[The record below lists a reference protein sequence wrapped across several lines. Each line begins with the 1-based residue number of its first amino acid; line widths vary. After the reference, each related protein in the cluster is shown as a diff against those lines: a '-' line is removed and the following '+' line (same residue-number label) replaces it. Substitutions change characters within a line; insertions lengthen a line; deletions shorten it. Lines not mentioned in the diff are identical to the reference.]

1 MLIMVGMSAEQRQ
14 LFETAP
20 EPWEVDDQSQQL
32 VATVVVSAGLSREFD
47 YSVPDRLRQEV
58 ELGRRVKVPLGA
70 ANRLLVGYCVRLENR
85 TAGRRRLKPLHSV
98 IDQRSLLSPAM
109 LRLTRW
115 IADHYLCDW
124 GAVLDAVVP
133 AGVRIGAGTRMAT
146 LLTID
151 PDVARSI
158 PALALQGGK
167 ADGGS
172 GKTVGIKDQ
181 DPDVSNLKS
190 QIANPKSPNPQIP
203 KSPNPL
209 PPSPPK
215 LTEKQLD
222 VLKILAA
229 ASEPL
234 SPGELARAA
243 RCTEAPITTLR
254 RKGLIR
260 SQTGRIS
267 TLRPEQTPPAREEHL
282 ILNPDQEKA
291 LRTVLDAMNSR
302 RHQTILIHG
311 VTGSGKTEVYIQAIQ
326 EVIHFG
332 RQAIVLVPEI
342 SLTPQT
348 VERFRRR
355 FGAVAVLHSHL
366 SDAERHWHWQRI
378 AEGAVSVIVGARS
391 AIFAPTPNLG
401 LIVLD
406 EEHESSFKQESA
418 PRYHARDVAVAR
430 ASAES
435 IPLVLGSATPSLES
449 WRRTQTGEY
458 TLVAMPRRVLDR
470 PLPAVGTID
479 LRAQKQSGGL
489 SRGAISRQLHA
500 AMKAALD
507 DGGQVILLLNRRG
520 FSTHIQC
527 TACGFVAQCP
537 ECDIALTHHRTQQV
551 ALCHY
556 CDYEVPAPTKC
567 PTCGF
572 VGIQYW
578 GLGTQKLEAEV
589 HARFPDVLSLRM
601 DTDTMQAHGS
611 HERALAAFRSGKVR
625 ILLGTQM
632 IAKGLDFPNVTL
644 VGVINADTAL
654 HLPDFRAAERTF
666 QLVTQVAGRTGR
678 GPKGGRVLVQTFNPD
693 HAAILAAVRHDYA
706 AFAAGELPI
715 RQMLHYPPYSTMI
728 RLVIRGPV
736 EPVTAA
742 FASYVAERLNTALA
756 AAEPTGADIPANQTT
771 SRTDIPVCQ
780 PAGGAD
786 IPANQ
791 PTRRTDIPVCQPA
804 APVPG
809 RQEHLPHQPNTDARV
824 LGPAPC
830 PFARLKGKYRFHI
843 QVQGAD
849 GERVRAAVAAA
860 TADLEPPDDVQ
871 WIVDVDPVD
880 ML

>member
-1 MLIMVGMSAEQRQ
+1 MPTDKRAAGDNIEISGPCWLDNSGWTTLAVKSIIVGMSPEQRQ
-14 LFETAP
+14 FFETEP
-20 EPWEVDDQSQQL
+20 EPWEADDQSQQL

-47 YSVPDRLRQEV
+47 YLVPDALRECV

-70 ANRLLVGYCVRLENR
+70 GNRLVVGYCVRLEDR
-85 TAGRRRLKPLHSV
+85 PAGRRRLKPLHSV
-98 IDQRSLLSPAM
+98 LDQRSLLSPAM

-115 IADHYLCDW
+115 IADQYLCDW

-133 AGVRIGAGTRMAT
+133 AGVRIGAGTRMTT
-146 LLTID
+146 LLSVD
-151 PDVARSI
+151 EEVFKQ
-158 PALALQGGK
+158 L
-167 ADGGS
+167 
-172 GKTVGIKDQ
+172 
-181 DPDVSNLKS
+181 
-190 QIANPKSPNPQIP
+190 PQMI
-203 KSPNPL
+203 SPL
-209 PPSPPK
+209 PLGEGQGVRAGQRSAASSQCEAASGSYPSSLIPHPSSPGPHPHPLPKGEGTAKLK
-215 LTEKQLD
+215 LTPKQLE
-222 VLKILAA
+222 VLKVLAA
-229 ASEPL
+229 AKEPL
-234 SPGELARAA
+234 SPAELARAA
-243 RCTEAPITTLR
+243 RCTESPIAALR

-260 SQTGRIS
+260 SHTGRIA
-267 TLRPEQTPPAREEHL
+267 TLRPDKAPPAREKHL
-282 ILNPDQEKA
+282 VLNPDQEKA

-302 RHQTILIHG
+302 RHRTILIHG

-348 VERFRRR
+348 VERFRQR
-355 FGAVAVLHSHL
+355 FGEVAVLHSHL
-366 SDAERHWHWQRI
+366 TDAERHWHWQRI

-391 AIFAPTPNLG
+391 AVFAPAPNLG

-430 ASAES
+430 AAAEK
-435 IPLVLGSATPSLES
+435 IPLILGSATPSLES
-449 WRRTQTGEY
+449 WRRAETGEY
-458 TLVAMPRRVLDR
+458 TLVQMPRRVLDR
-470 PLPAVGTID
+470 PLPTVGTIA
-479 LRAQKQSGGL
+479 LRGQKLSGGL
-489 SRGAISRQLHA
+489 SRGAISRQLLA
-500 AMKAALD
+500 AITAALD

-527 TACGFVAQCP
+527 SACGFVAQCP
-537 ECDIALTHHRTQQV
+537 HCDIALTHHRTEQI

-556 CDYEVPAPTKC
+556 CDYEVPAPTQC

-572 VGIQYW
+572 AGIQYW

-589 HARFPDVLSLRM
+589 RARFPNVLSLRM
-601 DTDTMQAHGS
+601 DTDAMQAHGS
-611 HERALAAFRSGKVR
+611 HERALSAFRSGKVR

-678 GPKGGRVLVQTFNPD
+678 GPKGGRVLVQTFSPE
-693 HAAILAAVRHDYA
+693 HPAIQAAVRHDYA

-715 RQMLHYPPYSTMI
+715 RQMLRYPPYSTMI
-728 RLVIRGPV
+728 RLVVRGPV
-736 EPVTAA
+736 EPVAAA
-742 FASYVAERLNTALA
+742 FSKYVAERLEAALKQSEA
-756 AAEPTGADIPANQTT
+756 
-771 SRTDIPVCQ
+771 
-780 PAGGAD
+780 
-786 IPANQ
+786 
-791 PTRRTDIPVCQPA
+791 
-804 APVPG
+804 
-809 RQEHLPHQPNTDARV
+809 DARV

-830 PFARLKGKYRFHI
+830 PFARLKGKYRFQI
-843 QVQGAD
+843 QTQGAD
-849 GERVRAAVAAA
+849 GDKVRAAVAAA
-860 TADLEPPDDVQ
+860 TADLEPPENVQ